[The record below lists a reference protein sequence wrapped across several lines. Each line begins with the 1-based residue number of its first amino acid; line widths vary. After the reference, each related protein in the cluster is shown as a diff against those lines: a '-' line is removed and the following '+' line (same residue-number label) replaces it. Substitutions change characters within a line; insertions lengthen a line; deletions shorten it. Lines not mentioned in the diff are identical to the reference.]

1 MVRRVWLGALLSLI
15 AAVVWGCGS
24 KDSATSDTAPG
35 GAATA
40 PAGTD
45 SSAASEEHHHGEG
58 PHGGTVTDWGGGT
71 YHVEFTVDHD
81 KKETV
86 VYILGSDGKSPAP
99 IDAEVQLSINDPAFE
114 VELDAQPLEGEAEGT
129 SSRFVGQHENL
140 GIVREFA
147 GTITGEVDGTP
158 YAGDFAEVAHGH
170 EN

>member
-1 MVRRVWLGALLSLI
+1 MLCRKWSGWLLSLV
-15 AAVVWGCGS
+15 AAFAIGCGS
-24 KDSATSDTAPG
+24 KDSPSNTAPG
-35 GAATA
+35 GAAP
-40 PAGTD
+40 PAGAD
-45 SSAASEEHHHGEG
+45 SSATSEEEHHHGEG

-81 KKETV
+81 KKESA

-99 IDAEVQLSINDPAFE
+99 IKADRVLLSINEPAFD
-114 VELDAQPLEGEAEGT
+114 VELVAQPLDGEPEGE

-158 YAGDFAEVAHGH
+158 YAGDFAEVAHEH
-170 EN
+170 EE